1 MKTSQE
7 QDVTAAREVERPSL
21 EELIARRRIKNLAA
35 AQENRPLADASLL
48 PNRWEVLQIRYV
60 SGIIFHISLLM

>member
-48 PNRWEVLQIRYV
+48 PNR
-60 SGIIFHISLLM
+60 